1 MKGIPMR
8 RAGLSVAS
16 AVIALAFLVGCADTA
31 SREAAPAESA
41 EAVESPSPAD
51 GEDAAQDESDEI
63 TVDEAALQALTEEE
77 LEPPEGERA
86 EGLYRSTRVCFR
98 NEDEVGAWRNYV
110 TWRKYDTKQD
120 ANPVFG
126 EQVCAEGTFVTGAD
140 VEGAFHLVTQDRS
153 SELVVNVSGTN
164 YFDDEPEL
172 ELNAPGV
179 STRDSYREDQSR
191 TFIAQSAGNPR
202 RVIEVKR
209 LADTKWVEFVITAR
223 STRTCDP
230 NGGCAIGDTGPGGGV
245 VVYDAGT
252 TKSWGRYLEVAPIGW
267 SGAAD
272 DPQVTWCP
280 ASAAGY
286 GTNIGTKRE
295 IGDGKAN
302 TAAIVSACGT
312 DTAAGRAAAYRGG
325 EKSDWFLPSMGE
337 LNQVWQERNS
347 NPVLMPDGARYWT
360 SSQAEVDNQYAIKA
374 AIELTNGNFNEGG
387 AGFYRALME
396 NQRHVRP
403 MRAF

>member
-1 MKGIPMR
+1 MR
-8 RAGLSVAS
+8 RVRVSVAS
-16 AVIALAFLVGCADTA
+16 AVVAMAFVAGCANTD
-31 SREAAPAESA
+31 SREAAPAESSVTA
-41 EAVESPSPAD
+41 TESPSPEVAEEAVQD
-51 GEDAAQDESDEI
+51 DAAEI
-63 TVDEAALQALTEEE
+63 AMDDAALEALTEEE
-77 LEPPEGERA
+77 LAPPEGERA
-86 EGLYRSTRVCFR
+86 QGLYRSTRVCFR

-110 TWRKYDTKQD
+110 TWQKYDTKQD
-120 ANPVFG
+120 SNPVFG

-140 VEGAFHLVTQDRS
+140 VKGAFHLVTADRS
-153 SELVVNVSGTN
+153 SELVVNVAGTN
-164 YFDDEPEL
+164 YFDDDPEI
-172 ELNAPGV
+172 ELSAPGV
-179 STRDSYREDQSR
+179 STRDAYRENETR
-191 TFIAQSAGNPR
+191 TFIAQAAGNPR

-209 LADTKWVEFVITAR
+209 LNDTKWVEFVVTAR

-230 NGGCAIGDTGPGGGV
+230 NGACAIGDTGPGGGI

-252 TKSWGRYLEVAPIGW
+252 TKPWGRYLEAAPIGW

-280 ASAAGY
+280 ANSPKY
-286 GTNIGTKRE
+286 GTNIGTTRE

-302 TAAIVSACGT
+302 TAAIISACGS

-325 EKSDWFLPSMGE
+325 GKSDWFLPSMGE

-360 SSQAEVDNQYAIKA
+360 SSQAEVDSQYAIKA
-374 AIELTNGNFNEGG
+374 AIELTNGNFDEGG

-396 NQRHVRP
+396 NQRHIRP